1 MRRWAKIALG
11 ALVGLGLVGAAGWQ
25 VMDRD
30 LRALVASMPT
40 DTDILFWND
49 EQRDAGFR
57 ALDRLGW
64 LVDSRVIARGDTV
77 LPLPPGDPLALDFD
91 LDAYFAEQ
99 RVAALV
105 VLVDGKVVLERY
117 GLGFGPEGRWTSFSV
132 AKSLTSTM
140 VGAALEDGAIRS
152 LDDKVSAY
160 IPDLAGS
167 AYDDVTVRQLLT
179 MTSGVAWN
187 EDYGDPNSDVARFN
201 SHRPEPGMDATV
213 SYMRGLPREAP
224 PGERWLYKTGE
235 TNLIGVLVSSAT
247 GKPLAHY
254 LSDKVWS
261 RLGMEQDATWLLGST
276 GHEISG
282 CCIQASTR
290 DMARF
295 GLFVLDGGRIGDE
308 QVVPEGWFAEA
319 GATQADIGEPG
330 RGYGYQ
336 WWTYDDGSFAAQ
348 GIFGQ
353 GIYIDPARQ
362 LVIATNANW
371 PVASEDSYWQGREAF
386 YAAVRDAVPP
396 VRVTPADNQR
406 R

>member
-1 MRRWAKIALG
+1 MYCEGGFRGGGITVSQAT
-11 ALVGLGLVGAAGWQ
+11 LVKE
-25 VMDRD
+25 
-30 LRALVASMPT
+30 
-40 DTDILFWND
+40 TDILFWSD

-57 ALDRLGW
+57 TLDRLPW
-64 LVDSRVIARGDTV
+64 LVDSRVIVRGDTI
-77 LPLPPGDPLALDFD
+77 LPLPPGEPLALDFD
-91 LDAYFAEQ
+91 VDAYFAQQ
-99 RVAALV
+99 RVAGLV

-140 VGAALEDGAIRS
+140 VGAALQDGAIRS

-187 EDYGDPNSDVARFN
+187 EDYGDPDSDVARFN
-201 SHRPEPGMDATV
+201 AHRPDPGMDATV
-213 SYMRGLPREAP
+213 SYMRRLPREAP
-224 PGERWLYKTGE
+224 PGERWLYNTGE

-247 GKPLAHY
+247 GQPLAQY

-295 GLFVLDGGRIGDE
+295 GLFVLGDGRIGDE
-308 QVVPEGWFAEA
+308 RVVPEGWFAEA
-319 GATQADIGEPG
+319 GASRPISASRVAAMATSGGLMTMAASPR
-330 RGYGYQ
+330 RGSS
-336 WWTYDDGSFAAQ
+336 D
-348 GIFGQ
+348 
-353 GIYIDPARQ
+353 R
-362 LVIATNANW
+362 
-371 PVASEDSYWQGREAF
+371 ASSSIPRGVW
-386 YAAVRDAVPP
+386 
-396 VRVTPADNQR
+396 
-406 R
+406 